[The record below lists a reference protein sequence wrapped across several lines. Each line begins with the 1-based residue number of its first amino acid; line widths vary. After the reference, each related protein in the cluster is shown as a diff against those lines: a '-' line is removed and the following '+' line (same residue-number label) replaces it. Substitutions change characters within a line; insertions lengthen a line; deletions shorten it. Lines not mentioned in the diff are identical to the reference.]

1 MASYDLPFLTDERV
15 ETGTGLPAEGGATI
29 PLYWSSEAAPIMN
42 HESVLFHHMFLQWIK
57 NGIEV
62 SHGFNPFLLNVSFW
76 SPWKHQ
82 KNKAFPMFLRESKK
96 LGRIGKKS
104 VENILWS
111 IMKWRIFFFWFPWKH
126 QKNKG
131 FPMFS
136 RESKELGRIGK
147 KSVENILWSILK
159 WRKKR
164 LCPGFLIVKTL

>member
-29 PLYWSSEAAPIMN
+29 SLYWSSEAAPIMN

-111 IMKWRIFFFWFPWKH
+111 I
-126 QKNKG
+126 
-131 FPMFS
+131 
-136 RESKELGRIGK
+136 
-147 KSVENILWSILK
+147 LK